1 MRFQSQFRCSFF
13 LFEYLYNRQKEMDML
28 RTKTI
33 RGGGIVLVSNSIVSI
48 RIPRNLI
55 TFVDLPRTAQTHGQN

>member
-1 MRFQSQFRCSFF
+1 
-13 LFEYLYNRQKEMDML
+13 MDML